1 MILKE
6 LLLLNIL
13 TLTFH
18 VVIGCKKET
27 TCSTRRICYCF
38 INLRINHFYDCL
50 DKCSWSKVLT
60 CSTLFILTIL
70 FKNSL
75 IDSTLKISFHHIP
88 LLRRYHFNNLCKH
101 NRLINFV
108 SCSCKNCSNDAFTLR
123 KFL

>member
-13 TLTFH
+13 TLSLH
-18 VVIGCKKET
+18 MLISCKQET
-27 TCSTRRICYCF
+27 TRTTCWICYCF
-38 INLRINHFYDCL
+38 INLWIYYFNDCL
-50 DKCSWSKVLT
+50 DKSSWSKVLT

-70 FKNSL
+70 FKNAF
-75 IDSTLKISFHHIP
+75 IDSTLKVTFHHVP

-108 SCSCKNCSNDAFTLR
+108 SCSCKNGSNDAFTFR
-123 KFL
+123 KFF